1 MRTVI
6 ILILLHLSSCSKVYS
21 QEARATL
28 IAFYNVENLF
38 SPHRSEVPEPSSSV
52 YDQPEWNLRRYN
64 AKLRNLGRAIRALG
78 SLNGKPGP
86 DLLGLAEV
94 ENAGVL
100 QDLIHHDALQGGDY
114 EVIHKDSPDHRGI
127 DVALIYRRSSFIPH
141 HTETHTLRMYHEEG
155 YRLYTR
161 DLLVVSGYLEEE
173 LIHILIN
180 HWPSRRGGKEQSARL
195 RSLAAKLN
203 RKAIDSIKR
212 LYSEPFLITM
222 GDFNDDPTDPSMYYG
237 LRGRDKASDSLETL
251 FNPMLDLFRKG
262 YGSLAYRDR
271 WHLFDQILLS
281 GEKIGNQE
289 HSYAYK
295 KAGIFMPAWLRSSRG
310 AYRGYPLRTY
320 IGKTYTGGF
329 SDHFPVYV
337 IFTANDPNPLVEPE
351 VVGNSGKNE
360 N

>member
-1 MRTVI
+1 MRSVI
-6 ILILLHLSSCSKVYS
+6 ILIILPLSCCTMVYS
-21 QEARATL
+21 QETRETL

-38 SPHRSEVPEPSSSV
+38 SPYHTENSEPSRSV
-52 YDQPEWNLRRYN
+52 YDQPEWDQRRYTI
-64 AKLRNLGRAIRALG
+64 KLRNLGRVISALG
-78 SLNGKPGP
+78 GLHGKPGP

-100 QDLIHHDALQGGDY
+100 HDLITNDALNDADY
-114 EVIHKDSPDHRGI
+114 AMVHKDSPDHRGI

-141 HTETHTLRMYHEEG
+141 HTTTHTLRIYNEEG
-155 YRLYTR
+155 YRLHTR

-173 LIHILIN
+173 LIHILVN

-195 RSLAAKLN
+195 RSGAAQLN
-203 RKAIDSIKR
+203 RRAIDSLKH

-222 GDFNDDPTDPSMYYG
+222 GDFNDDPTDPSMYYT
-237 LRGRDKASDSLETL
+237 LRGRNKASDSLGTL
-251 FNPMLDLFRKG
+251 FNPMLDLFRRG
-262 YGSLAYRDR
+262 FGSLAYRDR

-281 GEKIGNQE
+281 GKKISNQGRP
-289 HSYAYK
+289 YAYK

-320 IGKTYTGGF
+320 IGRTYTGGY

-337 IFTANDPNPLVEPE
+337 LFTSSEYDPLVEPK
-351 VVGNSGKNE
+351 VIGNSGKNKD
-360 N
+360 